1 MKTMPYS
8 CHVYDTKCSNM
19 DTDNLS
25 PKKERKKKKQ
35 TTIMTLNVSSA
46 DQPICLCDTSEE
58 EEEEEEQEEQE
69 EQAAQLE
76 VENEVV
82 AVDGVA
88 TRTGG
93 SGRGTSASSSS
104 SSSSSSSTQ
113 QLPTLELQTVVEVNK
128 FGYGIVRARR
138 EKIKKLNFDARLVTI
153 KLDWGAVVHVMRS
166 EVSSL
171 ASTSVGRIRDVDL
184 TLADMWRAGSGNFL
198 NDNCIDACMK
208 ILTSKFQQVRN
219 APPPTH

>member
-1 MKTMPYS
+1 
-8 CHVYDTKCSNM
+8 
-19 DTDNLS
+19 
-25 PKKERKKKKQ
+25 
-35 TTIMTLNVSSA
+35 MTLNISTA

-58 EEEEEEQEEQE
+58 EEEEEEEQEQE
-69 EQAAQLE
+69 E
-76 VENEVV
+76 VENDVV
-82 AVDGVA
+82 AVDDVA

-93 SGRGTSASSSS
+93 SARGTSASSSS
-104 SSSSSSSTQ
+104 SSSSFSQ

-138 EKIKKLNFDARLVTI
+138 EKIKKLNFHANLVTV

-208 ILTSKFQQVRN
+208 ILTSKFQQVKKYVWRSISFTTFLFYPFFVEN
-219 APPPTH
+219 RTFF

>member
-1 MKTMPYS
+1 M
-8 CHVYDTKCSNM
+8 
-19 DTDNLS
+19 
-25 PKKERKKKKQ
+25 
-35 TTIMTLNVSSA
+35 
-46 DQPICLCDTSEE
+46 
-58 EEEEEEQEEQE
+58 
-69 EQAAQLE
+69 
-76 VENEVV
+76 

-93 SGRGTSASSSS
+93 SGRGTSA

-219 APPPTH
+219 APPPHTHTLVDILC